1 MRIAIFFSAILMVLL
16 AGCGN
21 SAEDELRQWM
31 AEQRSQARPR
41 VTPLVAPKKFT
52 PQAYTQESAVDPFS
66 LIKLTQAMRRDST
79 QGVANTTRQNAI
91 FEGQMA
97 RRKEALEAFPLD
109 SMTMVGSL
117 QKGGK
122 PVALIR
128 IDNLLYQVR
137 VGNYLGLNF
146 GRVMKIDETEVSL
159 REIVQ
164 DATGDWIERTASLAL
179 QERAK

>member
-31 AEQRSQARPR
+31 AEQRSQVRPR

-52 PQAYTQESAVDPFS
+52 PQAYTQEGAVDPFS
-66 LIKLTQAMRRDST
+66 LVKLTQAMRRDST
-79 QGVANTTRQNAI
+79 QGVANTSLVAP
-91 FEGQMA
+91 EMA

-128 IDNLLYQVR
+128 VDNLLYQVR

>member
-1 MRIAIFFSAILMVLL
+1 MRIGICFGAALLVLL
-16 AGCGN
+16 AGCG
-21 SAEDELRQWM
+21 SSDEDELRQWM

-52 PQAYTQESAVDPFS
+52 PQAYTQDGAVDPFS
-66 LIKLTQAMRRDST
+66 LVKLTQALRRDSS
-79 QGVANTTRQNAI
+79 QSVANTTLVAP
-91 FEGQMA
+91 EMA
-97 RRKEALEAFPLD
+97 RRKEALESFPLD
-109 SMTMVGSL
+109 SMAMVGSL
-117 QKGGK
+117 QKNGN

-146 GRVMKIDETEVSL
+146 GRVTKIDETEVSL

-164 DATGDWIERTASLAL
+164 DATGDWIERTASLVL